1 MKFFSLPLMLLH
13 RKLGCLSI
21 TSLSIFV
28 YHMEASPGT
37 YTQSGAL
44 LRHLHCPKKFGQGE
58 RVVEKERFIAEA
70 AGSRLI

>member
-1 MKFFSLPLMLLH
+1 MKFFSLPLLLLH

-37 YTQSGAL
+37 YNQSWAL
-44 LRHLHCPKKFGQGE
+44 LRHLPCPKILDEGE